1 MFRIC
6 LHQLKLSMLSP
17 KFYIALMV
25 GVVIQTVTAVPLLE
39 YVKATG
45 QPICLVEGFLYY
57 NSDIFSVA
65 AASLGIVLMVSDIPF
80 STQNETYTLM
90 RVSRKRW
97 IGGKVLYLLCAC
109 TIYYLV
115 MFAANAIYMAEYAYW
130 GDFWSQPIY
139 KLVRDNSGMYQNA
152 FDVSFRYGYL
162 LAEFTP
168 FVAFAVCIGLSISH
182 AFVMSL
188 LIFWLNLKLPTVLGY
203 FIAIILHV
211 FNYCLIAVLP
221 LQSLQKYSLLA
232 SSCLIY
238 HRFEAYQD
246 SHRFL
251 TFTQS
256 WLAFAGTAF
265 VLILLTLWAVRKYDF
280 KITVGTKQ

>member
-1 MFRIC
+1 
-6 LHQLKLSMLSP
+6 
-17 KFYIALMV
+17 
-25 GVVIQTVTAVPLLE
+25 
-39 YVKATG
+39 
-45 QPICLVEGFLYY
+45 
-57 NSDIFSVA
+57 
-65 AASLGIVLMVSDIPF
+65 
-80 STQNETYTLM
+80 
-90 RVSRKRW
+90 
-97 IGGKVLYLLCAC
+97 
-109 TIYYLV
+109 
-115 MFAANAIYMAEYAYW
+115 
-130 GDFWSQPIY
+130 
-139 KLVRDNSGMYQNA
+139 MYRNA

-168 FVAFAVCIGLSISH
+168 FAAFAVCIGLSISH